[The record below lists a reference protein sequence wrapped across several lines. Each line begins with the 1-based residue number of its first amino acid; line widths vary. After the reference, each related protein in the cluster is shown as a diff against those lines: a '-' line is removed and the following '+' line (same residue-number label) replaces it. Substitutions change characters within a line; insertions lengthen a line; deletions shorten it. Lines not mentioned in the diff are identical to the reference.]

1 MERFCKNMQK
11 KKKSDRISI
20 RRKNAF
26 KILERKNDFIA
37 MIGSDVRDSKGR
49 HRKCCRVL
57 SDSFFIAPV
66 LNSYQVRR
74 YHFIVAILRVRGFTF
89 YKRSQLLTN
98 LSRLID
104 FRNDSYVAYE
114 FAFRK
119 ILFFR
124 IMLRM

>member
-11 KKKSDRISI
+11 KEKNGSNFDPK
-20 RRKNAF
+20 KNAF
-26 KILERKNDFIA
+26 KILERKNNFIA

-74 YHFIVAILRVRGFTF
+74 YHFIVAILRGVTF

>member
-1 MERFCKNMQK
+1 MQK
-11 KKKSDRISI
+11 KEKIGSNFDPK
-20 RRKNAF
+20 KNAF

-74 YHFIVAILRVRGFTF
+74 YHFIVAILRGVTF

-124 IMLRM
+124 IMPRM